1 MPIAPILVAAYF
13 VVGTAISMWFA
24 FHVAPRL
31 DPSVRGSGR
40 AFRLVLTLSGL
51 ALWPA
56 ELVLWKRV
64 RREVPT

>member
-13 VVGTAISMWFA
+13 MVGLAVSLWFA
-24 FHVAPRL
+24 LHVAPRL
-31 DPSVRGSGR
+31 DPSVEGSGR

-51 ALWPA
+51 VLWPV
-56 ELVLWKRV
+56 ELLLWKRV